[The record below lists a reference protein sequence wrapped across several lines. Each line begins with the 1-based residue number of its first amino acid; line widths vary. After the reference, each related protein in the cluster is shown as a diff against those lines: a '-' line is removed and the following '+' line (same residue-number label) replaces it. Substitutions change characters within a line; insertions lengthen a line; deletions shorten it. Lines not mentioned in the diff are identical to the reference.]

1 MLFMVIERF
10 RPGAREGIGERFRQ
24 KGRMLP
30 DGVAYHASWID
41 PAREVCFQ
49 VMEAPDVG
57 LLEAWAR
64 NWDDLVD
71 FEIIP
76 VVSSRDYWDAPNPAG

>member
-10 RPGAREGIGERFRQ
+10 RPGARESIGQRFRQ

-30 DGVAYHASWID
+30 EGVVYHASWID
-41 PAREVCFQ
+41 PARDVCFQ
-49 VMEAPDVG
+49 VMEAPDAG
-57 LLEAWAR
+57 SLNAWTR
-64 NWDDLVD
+64 HWDDLVE

-76 VVSSRDYWDAPNPAG
+76 VFSSRDYWEAGDRAG